1 MADYKW
7 ARRAVAFAGVAALAA
22 CGGGSDGNDP
32 QVFNSQVLFD
42 PIPTIAGGTAIIP
55 FPFDG
60 LFSGFSAPTLNIPN
74 DPASSSFAVVAAINN
89 LDGFSTVGDM
99 FFDIAGF
106 IDYSTLPA
114 HVLIINGST
123 GKPLVY
129 GTDYT
134 LQNENATATDPV
146 THAPSPISSQRSRVI
161 IEPLKPLSPA
171 TTYLVGVTT
180 GITTLDGGGVAAS
193 PEFQIVSSATPVAQQ
208 SNSELN
214 QLNDTQKATLEALR
228 SQLIYPAVTHL
239 VGAGVPA
246 SSIVLAWTFTTQSE
260 GLTLGYLA
268 QTAAAKTIAVA
279 PIGKKTDQLGSGL
292 PAGADVYVGFTLIP
306 YYLKNASASPL
317 DPTTSFWQAD
327 PSKPNINPEL
337 PPTDP
342 AQVHFLGQVP
352 CAAFAS
358 GASVNGVTV
367 GPSASTTICYPV
379 PVAQSTEKIP
389 MIVTVPNAD
398 SGRTKPA
405 GGWPVVIF
413 QHGITGNRTQ
423 MLAIGPAL
431 AKAGFVTVAIDLPLH
446 GLTDKTSPFYDN
458 QLFKGSPAAGLMTGE
473 RTFDLDL
480 ENNSTGAPGPDG
492 VIDSSGSYFINLQ
505 SLLTARDNLREAEAD
520 LLTLAKSVAN
530 LDLNSDGTP
539 DVDASQIRFASLSL
553 GSIVGIPFLANAP
566 QVGAATLAVPGGG
579 IAKLLDASKS
589 FGPIIAA
596 GLSAAGVVEGSDD
609 YETFLRFAQTAVDDG
624 DPLNYAKAA
633 VALHPLHMMEVVNDL
648 VVPNNALANDGS
660 GFFDKVTVSSFLG
673 GTDPLIAAMGL
684 TDLGTVVA
692 PTAAQAPQVDPA
704 GLHVVVKFAGDASHG
719 SILSPY
725 KSDGKTITAASAAA
739 TVEMQT
745 ETATFLGS
753 NGVCLQIGGTCQ

>member
-1 MADYKW
+1 MAYLKL
-7 ARRAVAFAGVAALAA
+7 APRAVALAAVAVLAA
-22 CGGGSDGNDP
+22 CGGGGDGKHP
-32 QVFNSQVLFD
+32 QVFDSQVLFD
-42 PIPTIAGGTAIIP
+42 PIPTISSDSAIIP

-74 DPASSSFAVVAAINN
+74 DPASSSFAVVDAVNH
-89 LDGFSTVGDM
+89 LDGFSTIGDA
-99 FFDIAGF
+99 FFDVAGF
-106 IDYSTLPA
+106 LDYSTLPA
-114 HVLIINGST
+114 HVLIINGRT
-123 GKPLVY
+123 GQPLVY

-134 LQNENATATDPV
+134 LQNENATAIDPI

-161 IEPLKPLSPA
+161 IEPLKPLAPA
-171 TTYLVGVTT
+171 TTYLVGVTK
-180 GITTLDGGGVAAS
+180 GILTTDGGGVVAS
-193 PEFQIVSSATPVAQQ
+193 PEFQIVASATPVSAQ
-208 SNSELN
+208 SGTELD
-214 QLNDTQKATLEALR
+214 QLSDAQKAVLEGLR
-228 SQLIYPAVTHL
+228 AQLIHPAVTHL
-239 VGAGVPA
+239 TAAGIAA
-246 SSIVLAWTFTTQSE
+246 SDIVLAWTFTTQSE

-268 QTAAAKTIAVA
+268 QTASAKTIAVA
-279 PIGKKTDQLGSGL
+279 PIGKKTDQLGL
-292 PAGADVYVGFTLIP
+292 PAGADVYVGLTVVP
-306 YYLKNASASPL
+306 YYLKNSNGDIHSSAPL
-317 DPTTSFWQAD
+317 TSFWQAD

-358 GASVNGVTV
+358 GASVNGVV
-367 GPSASTTICYPV
+367 QGPSNSTTICYPV
-379 PVAQSTEKIP
+379 PVAQSAEKLP
-389 MIVTVPNAD
+389 MMVTVPNAD
-398 SGRTKPA
+398 SGRSKPE

-423 MLAIGPAL
+423 MLAIAPAL

-446 GLTDKTSPFYDN
+446 GLTDKTSPFYRN
-458 QLFKGSPAAGLMTGE
+458 QLLTGSPAAGLITGE

-480 ENNSTGAPGPDG
+480 ENNATGAPGPDG
-492 VIDSSGSYFINLQ
+492 VTDSSGTFFINLQ

-520 LLTLAKSVAN
+520 LLTLAKSVTQ

-579 IAKLLDASKS
+579 TAKLLDASKAI
-589 FGPIIAA
+589 GPQISA
-596 GLSAAGVVEGSDD
+596 GLGAAGVLEGSDD

-624 DPLNYAKAA
+624 DPLNYAAAA
-633 VALHPLHMMEVVNDL
+633 VAAHPLHLIEVIDDL
-648 VVPNNALANDGS
+648 VVPNNSLANDGS

-673 GTDPLIAAMGL
+673 GTDPLVAAMGL
-684 TDLGTVVA
+684 SDLGTVVA
-692 PTAAQAPQVDPA
+692 PTAAQAPTVNPA
-704 GLHVVVKFAGDASHG
+704 GLHVVVKFGGGASHG
-719 SILSPY
+719 SLLSPAG
-725 KSDGKTITAASAAA
+725 SNGVVTPATAAA

>member
-1 MADYKW
+1 MANFKL
-7 ARRAVAFAGVAALAA
+7 APRAVALVTVAALAA
-22 CGGGSDGNDP
+22 CGGGGDGKDP
-32 QVFNSQVLFD
+32 QVFDSQVLFD
-42 PIPTIAGGTAIIP
+42 PIPTISTDSAIIP

-74 DPASSSFAVVAAINN
+74 DPASSTFPVVDAINH
-89 LDGFSTVGDM
+89 LDGYSTIGDA

-123 GKPLVY
+123 GHPLVY

-134 LQNENATATDPV
+134 LQNENATAIDPI

-161 IEPLKPLSPA
+161 IELLKPLSPA
-171 TTYLVGVTT
+171 TTYLVGVTK
-180 GITTLDGGGVAAS
+180 GIATIDGGGVIAS
-193 PEFQIVSSATPVAQQ
+193 PEFQIVSSATPVSAQH
-208 SNSELN
+208 NSELDK
-214 QLNDTQKATLEALR
+214 LNDAQKGALEALR
-228 SQLIYPAVTHL
+228 SQLIYPAVSHL
-239 VGAGVPA
+239 AAAGIAA
-246 SSIVLAWTFTTQSE
+246 SDVVLAWTFTTQSE

-268 QTAAAKTIAVA
+268 QTATARTTVVA
-279 PIGKKTDQLGSGL
+279 SIGKKTDQLGSGL
-292 PAGADVYVGFTLIP
+292 PGGADVYAGFTLIP
-306 YYLKNASASPL
+306 YYLKTATP
-317 DPTTSFWQAD
+317 DVQGPVTSFWHAD

-358 GASVNGVTV
+358 GATVNGVV
-367 GPSASTTICYPV
+367 QGPSVSTTICYPV

-389 MIVTVPNAD
+389 LIVTVPNAD

-405 GGWPVVIF
+405 SGWPVVIF

-446 GLTDKTSPFYDN
+446 GLTDKTSPFYHN
-458 QLFKGSPAAGLMTGE
+458 QLFTAAAPGLVTGE

-480 ENNSTGAPGPDG
+480 ENNSTGAPGGDG
-492 VIDSSGSYFINLQ
+492 VIDSSGAYFINLQ
-505 SLLTARDNLREAEAD
+505 SLLTARDNVREAEAD
-520 LLTLAKSVAN
+520 LLTLAKSVAQ
-530 LDLNSDGTP
+530 LDLNGDGTP
-539 DVDASQIRFASLSL
+539 DVNAAQIRFASLSL

-566 QVGAATLAVPGGG
+566 QVGAATIAVPGGG

-589 FGPIIAA
+589 IGPVISA
-596 GLSAAGVVEGSDD
+596 GLAAAGVTEGSDD

-624 DPLNYAKAA
+624 DPLNYAAA
-633 VALHPLHMMEVVNDL
+633 AAAAHPLHLIEVVNDL
-648 VVPNNALANDGS
+648 VVPNSSLANNGS
-660 GFFDKVTVSSFLG
+660 GAFDKVTVSSFLG
-673 GTDPLIAAMGL
+673 GTNPLVAAMGL

-692 PTAAQAPQVDPA
+692 PTAAQTPTINPA
-704 GLHVVVKFAGDASHG
+704 GLHVVVKFAGEASHG
-719 SILSPY
+719 SILSP
-725 KSDGKTITAASAAA
+725 GTTPGAAA
-739 TVEMQT
+739 VTVEMQT

-753 NGVCLQIGGTCQ
+753 NGVCLQIGGSCQ